1 MAVYEALTIALIVVL
16 AAATIAALYLG
27 LMNWIGAAHVVRCDT
42 CHHLT
47 VAAARQPQQSCPHCR
62 HPLLTHPLY
71 AVHHPRSARQVRVVG
86 DRLHY

>member
-27 LMNWIGAAHVVRCDT
+27 LMNWINAAHVVRCST

-47 VAAARQPQQSCPHCR
+47 VAAAREPQQSCPHCR